1 MKKKLFVALL
11 AAGALMLGACQ
22 NGGAA
27 ATAAS
32 PAEEAAQ
39 RQTVTVNSTESV
51 TVVPDIAEIVYS
63 IETQEADAQT
73 CQQKNSEETDKV
85 VAMLKELGVEESS
98 IQTTG
103 YYLNPRYDWSTNTQV
118 LIGYEAV
125 TTLTV
130 SDLPLDQTGSIL
142 SASVEAGVNNIQS
155 ISYLSSQYD
164 ASYQEALS
172 LAVTAAQEKAQA
184 MAAAGGF
191 ELEGIATMQET
202 SNYTEARYN
211 DTAAAQMYSSTEAS
225 DEKSAT
231 IMPGELE
238 VEASVVVEFIM
249 RPTS

>member
-1 MKKKLFVALL
+1 
-11 AAGALMLGACQ
+11 
-22 NGGAA
+22 
-27 ATAAS
+27 
-32 PAEEAAQ
+32 
-39 RQTVTVNSTESV
+39 
-51 TVVPDIAEIVYS
+51 
-63 IETQEADAQT
+63 
-73 CQQKNSEETDKV
+73 
-85 VAMLKELGVEESS
+85 MLKELGVEESS

-191 ELEGIATMQET
+191 ELEGISTMQET